1 MELYNELR
9 TISMKLS
16 EFAHY
21 VPNSEYEKVMTDV
34 LEGLMNETET
44 LLAFSPSQCWVVG
57 QAFQGI
63 IEQHRSLDDSEQ
75 KLCVACC
82 IFCYIKALE
91 MGTIQSVMA
100 LKKLFQFIQDYRNIT
115 DLYFAAMSDA
125 RMKEDFNIP
134 QELLRGSDLPYKE
147 ALDYR
152 LASVLAILIAVL
164 ENKNYESMKT
174 QEKRGK
180 YYLSALMSE
189 AISRIKGYGS
199 FGMVI

>member
-1 MELYNELR
+1 
-9 TISMKLS
+9 
-16 EFAHY
+16 
-21 VPNSEYEKVMTDV
+21 
-34 LEGLMNETET
+34 
-44 LLAFSPSQCWVVG
+44 
-57 QAFQGI
+57 
-63 IEQHRSLDDSEQ
+63 
-75 KLCVACC
+75 
-82 IFCYIKALE
+82 
-91 MGTIQSVMA
+91 MGTMQSVMA
-100 LKKLFQFIQDYRNIT
+100 LKKLFKFIQDYRNIT
-115 DLYFAAMSDA
+115 DLYFAAMPDA

-164 ENKNYESMKT
+164 ENKSYESMNT
-174 QEKRGK
+174 QEKRGE